1 MFEKQHYP
9 YVYDLLNVYQLM
21 LMMFQEQLV
30 VHLLVDYLYVAVVV
44 VAEN

>member
-1 MFEKQHYP
+1 
-9 YVYDLLNVYQLM
+9 M

-44 VAEN
+44 VVDEN